1 MKKIMIGICVACMSL
16 FSKAQTNDI
25 QVEQS
30 PAFIYGN
37 IEAPIV
43 SSFFNRGRLLDD
55 NVVTQPTVTMLKDF
69 EFGTILFNVWQNIDI
84 KNKLCDESL
93 NETDLTLGYTKTV
106 DIMTYNIGI
115 IDYIYTCQPVPNT
128 YEIYMTI
135 SAAIPKSFTL
145 NPTLSIY
152 YDFDEADG
160 VYAMVG
166 MSHSFILNSLTI
178 TPDVSIGAAT
188 SGYNNYYFGVDKT
201 KVNDLSTGLTI
212 AYLYSKEIV
221 ISGAV
226 RYGTMLDKEIK
237 DGANSVFGGYEQ
249 LTGKIS
255 VIYNF

>member
-1 MKKIMIGICVACMSL
+1 MNKIMIGIGIVCMCL

-25 QVEQS
+25 QLEQS
-30 PAFIYGN
+30 PVFIYGN
-37 IEAPIV
+37 IEVPIV

-84 KNKLCDESL
+84 KNKLSDENL

-106 DIMTYNIGI
+106 DIMTYNVGI
-115 IDYIYTCQPVPNT
+115 IDYIYTCQDVPNT
-128 YEIYMTI
+128 YEVYMTI
-135 SAAIPKSFTL
+135 SAAIPESFKL
-145 NPTLSIY
+145 NPTLSIF
-152 YDFDEADG
+152 YDFDEVDG
-160 VYAMVG
+160 VYAMFG
-166 MSHSFILNSLTI
+166 INHSFILNSLTI

-188 SGYNNYYFGVDKT
+188 SGYNNYYFGVDKA

-212 AYLYSKEIV
+212 AYSYSKEVI

-255 VIYNF
+255 AIYNF